1 MALSVDPFVRQVKPL
16 SVVEQVIAEI
26 RRSIVFGTLKPGQE
40 FSLRET
46 AAHLG
51 VSTAPVREALRVL
64 QSEGLI
70 VVKRSRSA
78 VVAPMDREDL
88 ASIYRLRRQI
98 EPDLAVRSSAHVAKP
113 TLEKLEGMVATIGS
127 TELGMHEI
135 YDAHRD
141 FHLELLK
148 PAATPWDL
156 RILET
161 LWHAAERYVRVGF
174 GRLDPQPAEHRRRGH
189 AHHALVEAF
198 RSGDGERVRQ
208 ALLTHLDENERL
220 AAETLNLAK

>member
-26 RRSIVFGTLKPGQE
+26 RRSIVFGALKPGQE

-64 QSEGLI
+64 QGEGLI
-70 VVKRSRSA
+70 LVRRARSA
-78 VVAPMDREDL
+78 VVAPMDAEDIS
-88 ASIYRLRRQI
+88 SIYRLRRQI
-98 EPDLAVRSSAHVAKP
+98 EPDLAVRSSALFTKASLAK
-113 TLEKLEGMVATIGS
+113 LDGMVATIGS
-127 TELGMHEI
+127 EELDMHEV

-174 GRLDPQPAEHRRRGH
+174 GRLDPEPAEHRRRGD

-198 RSGDGERVRQ
+198 RSGDGARVRE
-208 ALLTHLDENERL
+208 ALVAHLDGNERL
-220 AAETLNLAK
+220 ARQALNLAE

>member
-16 SVVEQVIAEI
+16 SVVEQVLAEI

-64 QSEGLI
+64 QGEGLI

-78 VVAPMDREDL
+78 IVAAMDREDL

-98 EPDLAVRSSAHVAKP
+98 EPDLAVRSCALLAKP
-113 TLEKLEGMVATIGS
+113 SLAKLDGMVAMIGRAD
-127 TELGMHEI
+127 LRMHEV

-161 LWHAAERYVRVGF
+161 LWHAAERYVRIGF
-174 GRLDPQPAEHRRRGH
+174 GRLDPQPAEHRRRES

-198 RSGDGERVRQ
+198 RSGDGERVHH
-208 ALLTHLDENERL
+208 ALVVHLDESERL

>member
-1 MALSVDPFVRQVKPL
+1 VSLSEDPFVRQVKPL

-26 RRSIVFGTLKPGQE
+26 RRSIVFGALKPGQE

-64 QSEGLI
+64 QGEGLI
-70 VVKRSRSA
+70 LVRRARSA
-78 VVAPMDREDL
+78 VVAPMDRDDL

-98 EPDLAVRSSAHVAKP
+98 EPDLAVRSSGLITKASLAN
-113 TLEKLEGMVATIGS
+113 LDAIVATFGS
-127 TELGMHEI
+127 DELGMSEI

-174 GRLDPQPAEHRRRGH
+174 GRLDPDPAEHRRRGD
-189 AHHALVEAF
+189 AHHGLVEAF
-198 RSGDGERVRQ
+198 RSGDGEQVRL
-208 ALLTHLDENERL
+208 ALVAHLDGNERL
-220 AAETLNLAK
+220 AREALNFA

>member
-1 MALSVDPFVRQVKPL
+1 MDPFVRQVKPL
-16 SVVEQVIAEI
+16 SVVEQVISEI
-26 RRSIVFGTLKPGQE
+26 RRSIVFGALKPGQE

-64 QSEGLI
+64 QGEGLI
-70 VVKRSRSA
+70 LVRRARSA
-78 VVAPMDREDL
+78 VVAPMDRDDL

-98 EPDLAVRSSAHVAKP
+98 EPDLAVRSS
-113 TLEKLEGMVATIGS
+113 TLVTKASLSKLDGMAAMMG
-127 TELGMHEI
+127 TENLGMHEV

-174 GRLDPQPAEHRRRGH
+174 GRLDAQPTEHRRRGD
-189 AHHALVEAF
+189 AHHAIIEAF
-198 RSGDGERVRQ
+198 RSGDGARIRE
-208 ALLTHLDENERL
+208 ALVTHLDANERL
-220 AAETLNLAK
+220 AREALKLAQ